1 MVVEGGMKCV
11 KALLYV
17 LLVTCCICAVGL
29 IAVGLGAKLDLN
41 QTTNWGATP
50 ESLAPVVIIAM
61 GVCLF
66 LVAFVGCYGAWKK
79 DYCLMIMLAICLSLI
94 MLAEVVAVVAGYML
108 KDKVMS
114 ESNKDFQQQ
123 IQNYQKNNHMSSIM
137 DRMQE
142 HFKCCRAA
150 NYTDREY
157 ILLTTKQIP
166 GSYYVSITKGCGINF
181 SIKEMHAESCVV
193 KTGGWLRSKVVIAT
207 GLSIA
212 FMEVLGIVFAC
223 CLVKVIRRGYDDVRG
238 LVSSARLNRGVG

>member
-108 KDKVMS
+108 KDKVM
-114 ESNKDFQQQ
+114 
-123 IQNYQKNNHMSSIM
+123 
-137 DRMQE
+137 MQE